1 MWAYMAKSQVDIQT
15 LLRSVH
21 DLQILCSFSDLASS
35 STSSE
40 VVPYQSTAIVGGMA
54 VLPCNTTAP
63 RPQNPPILV
72 IWYKNGGGDPV
83 YR

>member
-1 MWAYMAKSQVDIQT
+1 MYFFLCILDPSSIVTHVDP
-15 LLRSVH
+15 LVADSG
-21 DLQILCSFSDLASS
+21 
-35 STSSE
+35 SE
-40 VVPYQSTAIVGGMA
+40 APYQSTAIVGGIA